1 MPTWV
6 NINDREPL
14 LQRNY
19 YVKYGLTKDILP
31 LERIIFYAGYSDDFF
46 WLDETD
52 MIQSTISKMKLVN
65 SIEDFDKLKHEDVA
79 AANTY
84 IHSVKEAGKNPIF
97 IKKPIDVINALND
110 KYEVTAIAN
119 LSKIFGVATGL
130 KFEKII
136 FNIKQ
141 QNIKL
146 KSNKINNHDRK
157 K

>member
-6 NINDREPL
+6 NINDRFPV

-19 YVKYGLTKDILP
+19 YVKHGLTKDILP
-31 LERIIFYAGYSDDFF
+31 LDRIKTFSGYADDFF

-52 MIQSTISKMKLVN
+52 LIENTISKMKMVK
-65 SIEDFDKLKHEDVA
+65 SIEDFDKLKHEDVS

-84 IHSVKEAGKNPIF
+84 IHSVKEAGKKPMF
-97 IKKPIDVINALND
+97 INKAIDVINALND

-119 LSKIFGVATGL
+119 LSKIFGVKTGL
-130 KFEKII
+130 KFERKL
-136 FNIKQ
+136 FEIKQ

-146 KSNKINNHDRK
+146 QAKKIK
-157 K
+157 P

>member
-14 LQRNY
+14 LERNY
-19 YVKYGLTKDILP
+19 YVKHGLTKDILP
-31 LERIIFYAGYSDDFF
+31 LHRIKTYAGYADDFY

-52 MIQSTISKMKLVN
+52 LIENTINKMKLCKSV
-65 SIEDFDKLKHEDVA
+65 EDFDKLKHEDVA

-84 IHSVKEAGKNPIF
+84 IHSVKEAGKNPMF

-119 LSKIFGVATGL
+119 LSKIFGTKIGL
-130 KFEKII
+130 KFERKL

-141 QNIKL
+141 QHIKQQ
-146 KSNKINNHDRK
+146 SNKLNK